1 MEIPTNSSDSEYFR
15 KPIDP
20 KKKKK
25 TKDPQNVMSP
35 RSNAEALALSK
46 PNPIEYQRALLKL
59 AFGSANGN
67 DSPIKL
73 LKDAIAAA
81 EDANMEPDKYKPEIL
96 EAVAISLYSLLQTDA
111 IPYSES
117 NLKVVGKSAGIPV
130 GDISKD
136 IKAPRDPNNELSE
149 IIRNNYGPNGV
160 RELIEIYEDLSGNKL
175 EEDIT

>member
-1 MEIPTNSSDSEYFR
+1 
-15 KPIDP
+15 
-20 KKKKK
+20 
-25 TKDPQNVMSP
+25 MSP

-46 PNPIEYQRALLKL
+46 PNPIDYQKALLKL

-117 NLKVVGKSAGIPV
+117 NLKVVGESAGIPV

>member
-25 TKDPQNVMSP
+25 KKKTQNNISP
-35 RSNAEALALSK
+35 RSNDEALALSK
-46 PNPIEYQRALLKL
+46 PDPIDYQKALLKL

-117 NLKVVGKSAGIPV
+117 NLKVVGKSAGMTDD
-130 GDISKD
+130 DIKKD
-136 IKAPRDPNNELSE
+136 IQAPRDPNNDLSE

-160 RELIEIYEDLSGNKL
+160 SELREIYEKLSGNKL
-175 EEDIT
+175 EEGKT